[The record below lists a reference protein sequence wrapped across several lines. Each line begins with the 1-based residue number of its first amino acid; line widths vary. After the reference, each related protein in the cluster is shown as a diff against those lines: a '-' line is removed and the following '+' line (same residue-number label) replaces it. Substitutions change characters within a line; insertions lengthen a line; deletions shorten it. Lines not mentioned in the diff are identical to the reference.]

1 MFLKNITIK
10 NFRCYDKE
18 GVNVDFTDTESITA
32 IIGKNGSGKTS
43 ILDAVNFLFG
53 QDYLPTKICERD
65 FHCDA
70 SGIKDKIIIEGETVK
85 PFFTN
90 IDVISDRQ
98 VPHTILVPCNKV
110 RLVIKRRE
118 KPEKVL
124 DDAYVINKDVVPLTG
139 AISEDT
145 YKDAGK
151 FSAYKISS
159 IDRVEEID
167 DIDELRNLVKQC
179 SLGQATQIDFDNSS
193 VGFYNVNFKL
203 KNKEERS
210 TSFPVFS
217 LSFNPSRL
225 RNFPKAYY
233 LTKNRDK
240 DVSGDYSFVSK
251 ILGDLHWKW
260 KRQLEKNTEIDDT
273 AEKYDVLA
281 QKLRGIVDEKGVLI
295 RKVNK
300 IIEDVCSEDIKTQID
315 FVDLEQPYKS
325 AFIAKKEKDKL
336 LLPENLGSGFN
347 VIISYALFNYVA
359 GLEKTPIILLID
371 EPELHLHVDWQLKMY
386 NIFSEQKD
394 LHIIYSTQ
402 SENFVSLQKWRQIK
416 LIQSGKICPEND
428 KLSEKIISAS
438 NGKEYKIEEY
448 MDIYAERHT
457 DVSLVLRENLELF
470 FTKKIIL
477 VEGPGDKYA
486 LPKLLTLKE
495 CNLNNYSAS
504 IISAWGKNKLKVYQM
519 ICRAFNV
526 DYFTVFDKDD
536 ASPDNS
542 ENNEKENECL
552 ISGAQNEKCF
562 MFSSSFEKLL
572 DISNENGDTKF
583 QKLVKKI
590 DNLTSIIGLNQ
601 EIIDVTAK
609 IKDFI
614 EAKKQ
619 NE

>member
-10 NFRCYDKE
+10 NFRCYDSI
-18 GVNVDFTDTESITA
+18 GITVDFSDTESVTA

-70 SGIKDKIIIEGETVK
+70 SGIKDKIVIEAETVK
-85 PFFTN
+85 PFFTS
-90 IDVISDRQ
+90 IDVVSDRQ
-98 VPHTILVPCNKV
+98 VSSTILVPCNRV
-110 RLVIKRRE
+110 RVVIKRRE

-124 DDAYVINKDVVPLTG
+124 DDAYVINKDVVPLAG
-139 AISEDT
+139 VISDDI
-145 YKDAGK
+145 YKEAGK
-151 FSAYKISS
+151 FSSYRVSS
-159 IDRVEEID
+159 IDKIEEID
-167 DIDELRNLVKQC
+167 DIDELRNIVKQC
-179 SLGQATQIDFDNSS
+179 SVGQATQIDFDNSS
-193 VGFYNVNFKL
+193 VGFYNVNFRL

-210 TSFPVFS
+210 ASFPAFS
-217 LSFNPSRL
+217 LSFNPGRL

-386 NIFSEQKD
+386 NLFSSQRD

-402 SENFVSLQKWRQIK
+402 SENLVSLNNWRQVK
-416 LIQSGKICPEND
+416 LVNDNTIYPQDD
-428 KLSEKIISAS
+428 KLSEKVKSAS
-438 NGKEYKIEEY
+438 NGRELKIEEY

-457 DVSLVLRENLELF
+457 EVSLVLRENLELF

-486 LPKLLTLKE
+486 LPKLLALNK
-495 CNLNNYSAS
+495 CDINNYSVS
-504 IISAWGKNKLKVYQM
+504 IIPAWGKTKLKVYQM
-519 ICRAFNV
+519 ICKVFGIN
-526 DYFTVFDKDD
+526 YFTMFDRDD
-536 ASPDNS
+536 AGSSNP
-542 ENNEKENECL
+542 E
-552 ISGAQNEKCF
+552 QNEEENKCLTAGAKGDEF
-562 MFSSSFEKLL
+562 CMFSSSLEKLL
-572 DISNENGDTKF
+572 DISSETGDTKF

-590 DNLTSIIGLNQ
+590 DDTTSADSLNQ
-601 EIIDVTAK
+601 EIIDAISK
-609 IKDFI
+609 IKNFI
-614 EAKKQ
+614 EVK
-619 NE
+619 